1 MAYSITSELLYKGE
15 SIPGLSLNPEAIPLF
30 ETTAFTWKTLSEA
43 KEAYSKISS
52 AQDFTYIRT
61 CNPNRQALAEVISYL
76 ENGEKSLICSSGMG
90 AITST
95 LLTFLKPGDHVV
107 YGSCC
112 YGETLDVMQKLL
124 TKFGVETTS
133 VSFDNMADVE
143 SAVKP
148 NTAIIYCEVA
158 ANPCMNLADI
168 PACAELAHKNGA
180 MLIVDNTFTT
190 PLAIRPL
197 DFGADIVINS
207 MTKFINGHSDAL
219 VGSVTAS
226 AKLIDQITPVSMY
239 CGTPGD
245 PFASWMIMRGIHT
258 IGLRVPKQM
267 SNAAKL
273 AAALEQDPH
282 VTKVNHPSL
291 ESFPQHE
298 LATRLFK
305 GDQMSAMM
313 SIIVPEDLDKMDKFL
328 GKLHFAHYV
337 PSLGGVRTA
346 LQHPC
351 TSSHGHTPDAE
362 RRKIGITPGMIRIS
376 VGIEDPED
384 LIADFTEALK
394 AFD

>member
-168 PACAELAHKNGA
+168 PACAE
-180 MLIVDNTFTT
+180 
-190 PLAIRPL
+190 
-197 DFGADIVINS
+197 
-207 MTKFINGHSDAL
+207 
-219 VGSVTAS
+219 
-226 AKLIDQITPVSMY
+226 
-239 CGTPGD
+239 PG
-245 PFASWMIMRGIHT
+245 
-258 IGLRVPKQM
+258 
-267 SNAAKL
+267 
-273 AAALEQDPH
+273 
-282 VTKVNHPSL
+282 
-291 ESFPQHE
+291 
-298 LATRLFK
+298 
-305 GDQMSAMM
+305 
-313 SIIVPEDLDKMDKFL
+313 
-328 GKLHFAHYV
+328 
-337 PSLGGVRTA
+337 
-346 LQHPC
+346 
-351 TSSHGHTPDAE
+351 
-362 RRKIGITPGMIRIS
+362 
-376 VGIEDPED
+376 
-384 LIADFTEALK
+384 
-394 AFD
+394 

>member
-1 MAYSITSELLYKGE
+1 M
-15 SIPGLSLNPEAIPLF
+15 
-30 ETTAFTWKTLSEA
+30 
-43 KEAYSKISS
+43 
-52 AQDFTYIRT
+52 
-61 CNPNRQALAEVISYL
+61 
-76 ENGEKSLICSSGMG
+76 
-90 AITST
+90 
-95 LLTFLKPGDHVV
+95 
-107 YGSCC
+107 
-112 YGETLDVMQKLL
+112 
-124 TKFGVETTS
+124 
-133 VSFDNMADVE
+133 
-143 SAVKP
+143 
-148 NTAIIYCEVA
+148 
-158 ANPCMNLADI
+158 
-168 PACAELAHKNGA
+168 
-180 MLIVDNTFTT
+180 
-190 PLAIRPL
+190 
-197 DFGADIVINS
+197 
-207 MTKFINGHSDAL
+207 
-219 VGSVTAS
+219 
-226 AKLIDQITPVSMY
+226 IDQITPVSMY